1 MIYTAIDF
9 ETAAS
14 SSASACSVGLVRMDG
29 EGEVLDTYYSLIQP
43 KSKEFS
49 PVCFSIHHL
58 DPVDILS
65 APTIAEI
72 WPDMKDFIGSSPLVA
87 HNAPFDMK
95 VLRESLASW
104 GVECCHNEYFCTLSL
119 SRRLWKEKRSYSLGN
134 LTAEFGW
141 EYDAHNALSDAEMC
155 GRLFSKLCGMNIYE
169 DDTAAAFFKRVY
181 RDRSYPKK
189 L

>member
-1 MIYTAIDF
+1 
-9 ETAAS
+9 
-14 SSASACSVGLVRMDG
+14 
-29 EGEVLDTYYSLIQP
+29 
-43 KSKEFS
+43 
-49 PVCFSIHHL
+49 
-58 DPVDILS
+58 
-65 APTIAEI
+65 
-72 WPDMKDFIGSSPLVA
+72 
-87 HNAPFDMK
+87 MK

-119 SRRLWKEKRSYSLGN
+119 SRRLWKGKRSYSLGN

-141 EYDAHNALSDAEMC
+141 EYDAHNALADAEMC

>member
-65 APTIAEI
+65 APTIAER
-72 WPDMKDFIGSSPLVA
+72 FVSS
-87 HNAPFDMK
+87 
-95 VLRESLASW
+95 
-104 GVECCHNEYFCTLSL
+104 C
-119 SRRLWKEKRSYSLGN
+119 RS
-134 LTAEFGW
+134 
-141 EYDAHNALSDAEMC
+141 
-155 GRLFSKLCGMNIYE
+155 
-169 DDTAAAFFKRVY
+169 
-181 RDRSYPKK
+181 
-189 L
+189 